1 MAEQVIIIGSGPAGY
16 TAALYASRANL
27 EPIVFTGFSQEHL
40 QGGQLMTTTDVEN
53 YPGFPDGVE
62 GPELMEL
69 FEKQCVRF
77 GTKVIQKEVTKVDF
91 SSRPFKVWAGKDEF
105 EALSVIV
112 ATGATAKYLE
122 APGVEEF
129 KNRGITACATCDGAM
144 PKFRDQV
151 LAVMGGGD
159 TAMEEALFLT
169 KFGSEVHLMNRSE
182 RFRAS
187 KVMLGRARAHKK
199 IIVHEN
205 TVLESCYGEEGF
217 QGGLKGIKIKNVKTE
232 EVSDFALEG
241 LFMAIG
247 HRPNTELF
255 AGVLDMDE
263 NGYLITQ
270 DKTTNTNIEG
280 VFACGDVQDHVYRQ
294 AVTSAG
300 TGCMAA
306 IDAER
311 YLAAQE

>member
-1 MAEQVIIIGSGPAGY
+1 MPHQVIIIGSGPAGY

-27 EPIVFTGFSQEHL
+27 KPLVFTGFSQEHL

-53 YPGFPDGVE
+53 YPGFPEGIE
-62 GPELMEL
+62 GPDLMEL

-77 GTKVIQKEVTKVDF
+77 GTEIVQKEVTKVDF
-91 SSRPFKVWAGKDEF
+91 SERPFKIWSNDE
-105 EALSVIV
+105 EYLSNSVII
-112 ATGATAKYLE
+112 ATGATAKYLD
-122 APGVEEF
+122 APGVKEF
-129 KNRGITACATCDGAM
+129 KNRGVTACATCDGAM
-144 PKFRDQV
+144 PKYRDQI

-169 KFGSEVHLMNRSE
+169 KYGKEVHIFNRSE
-182 RFRAS
+182 NFRAS
-187 KVMLGRARAHKK
+187 RVMLERARNHEK
-199 IIVHEN
+199 ITVHEN

-217 QGGLKGIKIKNVKTE
+217 GGLKGIKIKDVKTS
-232 EVSDFALEG
+232 EVKDFPLEG

-247 HRPNTELF
+247 HKPNTELF
-255 AGVLDMDE
+255 EGILDLEE
-263 NGYLITQ
+263 NGYLIT
-270 DKTTNTNIEG
+270 KGKSTYTNVEG

-311 YLAAQE
+311 WLAEQE